1 MIVSNV
7 IEVVIVIDFNY
18 FRVQLFNFNG
28 KLIEEYDF
36 EKYNGKFI
44 LVVFIVFN
52 NDGDFFYDIG
62 FKRFS
67 DE

>member
-1 MIVSNV
+1 MVVSNV
-7 IEVVIVIDFNY
+7 IEVVIVIDFNCY
-18 FRVQLFNFNG
+18 RVQFFSFNG
-28 KLIEEYDF
+28 KLIKEYDF
-36 EKYNGKFI
+36 EKYNDKFI
-44 LVVFIVFN
+44 LVIFIVFN

>member
-1 MIVSNV
+1 MVVSNV

-18 FRVQLFNFNG
+18 YRVQFFSFNG
-28 KLIEEYDF
+28 KLIKEYDF
-36 EKYNGKFI
+36 EKYYDKFI
-44 LVVFIVFN
+44 LVIFIVFN